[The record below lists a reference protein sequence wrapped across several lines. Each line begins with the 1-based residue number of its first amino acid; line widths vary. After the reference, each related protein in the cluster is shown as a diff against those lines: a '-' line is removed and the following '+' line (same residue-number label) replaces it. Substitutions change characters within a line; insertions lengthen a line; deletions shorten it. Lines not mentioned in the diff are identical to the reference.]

1 MVADVKEKLDKWRYS
16 RAYSKVFISIIV
28 FFSCI
33 HIFSFFFIMQRFYD
47 RNLGQNKLKK
57 LPQDI
62 FSNYTKLKAL

>member
-1 MVADVKEKLDKWRYS
+1 MAIQQGLLKSFYLY
-16 RAYSKVFISIIV
+16 YY
-28 FFSCI
+28 FF
-33 HIFSFFFIMQRFYD
+33 FLYTYFLFFFIMQRFYD

>member
-16 RAYSKVFISIIV
+16 RAYSKVFISII
-28 FFSCI
+28 I
-33 HIFSFFFIMQRFYD
+33 IFLVYIFLIFFIMQRFYD

>member
-28 FFSCI
+28 FFLVY
-33 HIFSFFFIMQRFYD
+33 IFLIFFIMQRFYD

-62 FSNYTKLKAL
+62 FNNYTKLKAL

>member
-16 RAYSKVFISIIV
+16 RAYSKVFISIII
-28 FFSCI
+28 FFLVY
-33 HIFSFFFIMQRFYD
+33 IFLIFLIMQRFYD

>member
-16 RAYSKVFISIIV
+16 RACSKVFICIII
-28 FFSCI
+28 FFLVY
-33 HIFSFFFIMQRFYD
+33 IFLIFFIMQRFFD